1 MQAFGLVT
9 PLAGVWVEILMSMGS
24 NWNILSLPSREC
36 GLKFLRQ
43 PYQGFSE
50 IVTPLAG
57 VWVEIFLRLDSHLP
71 DFVTPLAGV
80 WVEMDWIKVCI
91 CGAVV
96 TPLAGVWVEILCRK
110 SGNIACPV
118 TPLAGVWVEIGYPG
132 AGYPEKSSHS
142 PRGSVG

>member
-57 VWVEIFLRLDSHLP
+57 VWVEI
-71 DFVTPLAGV
+71 
-80 WVEMDWIKVCI
+80 
-91 CGAVV
+91 
-96 TPLAGVWVEILCRK
+96 LCRK

-118 TPLAGVWVEIGYPG
+118 TPLAGVWVEIALSMLNAAASTVTPL
-132 AGYPEKSSHS
+132 AGVWVEI
-142 PRGSVG
+142 